1 MNNWETITTEKRKA
15 MEARI
20 AGLLSDLVEQ
30 ELQIDALQ
38 QKVHLCTAYDKMEA
52 RIEQLETRLELYATD
67 SDGNKIRVP
76 DECDGIYCRNATI
89 HLLDKNV
96 DRLRNR
102 AEQLEQSLQKAYEEL
117 ETLKENDDE
126 N

>member
-20 AGLLSDLVEQ
+20 
-30 ELQIDALQ
+30 
-38 QKVHLCTAYDKMEA
+38 
-52 RIEQLETRLELYATD
+52 
-67 SDGNKIRVP
+67 
-76 DECDGIYCRNATI
+76 
-89 HLLDKNV
+89 
-96 DRLRNR
+96 
-102 AEQLEQSLQKAYEEL
+102 EQLEQSLQKAYEEL